1 MNHIY
6 EIKLKEIAETTFE
19 NGTSW
24 IEYEWKGKTGYIL
37 TEEYHEGDEE
47 KAQAWLID
55 NLVEAVGKPSLEAC
69 SEYMAELIKNCR
81 QSDNE
86 MWFVEYEELEE
97 EGFDLEALENEAEK
111 LGLSFYFEFDNGDC
125 AIAVFGGIITKFL
138 F

>member
-1 MNHIY
+1 MESIY
-6 EIKLKEIAETTFE
+6 TIELNEITETTFE

-47 KAQAWLID
+47 KAQAWLIE
-55 NLVEAVGKPSLEAC
+55 NLVETAGKPFLEVC
-69 SEYMAELIKNCR
+69 SEDMAELIEDCR
-81 QSDNE
+81 QSENE
-86 MWFVEYEELEE
+86 MWFIEYEDLEE
-97 EGFDLEALENEAEK
+97 KGFDLEALENEAEK

-125 AIAVFGGIITKFL
+125 AITVFGGVITRFL